1 MSIRSK
7 GAQGD
12 TFRIDASEFSALLN
26 DVKDFDKDLGNKIRK
41 RVRDAGKPIVKK
53 MQAAVTDPVSK
64 RSARIK
70 TIRTRTRRVK
80 GTDFDGSTFVDREQ
94 YDQEVVTN
102 TSALV
107 AKGIAFRIATG
118 KTGGAGRFVSSGK
131 NLPPDRRAMFRA
143 LNKPSFRHPVFGNRE
158 QFVEQAGRPYFGAVV
173 LDEQDALLEAIND
186 ALDDAAK
193 TLGRGR
199 IRGPR

>member
-1 MSIRSK
+1 MSIRNS
-7 GAQGD
+7 GGD
-12 TFRIDASEFSALLN
+12 TYRIDASEFSQLLN
-26 DVKDFDKDLGNKIRK
+26 DVKSFDKDLGNAIRK

-53 MQAAVTDPVSK
+53 MQAAVTDPASK
-64 RSARIK
+64 RSAKIVQVRRK
-70 TIRTRTRRVK
+70 QRT
-80 GTDFDGSTFVDREQ
+80 GE
-94 YDQEVVTN
+94 EVEVRTN

-107 AKGIAFRIATG
+107 AKGVAFRIATG
-118 KTGGAGRFVSSGK
+118 KSGGAGRFVSSGK

-143 LNKPSFRHPVFGNRE
+143 LNKPKFRHPVFGNRD

-193 TLGRGR
+193 TLGRSR